1 MGQPTNLPAT
11 LPNLPTVKSQDQ
23 LKQALQL
30 FDLTKFNVL
39 VPAAMNF
46 SSPLHKVAFELVFVN
61 PEVDAKN
68 NGPDIYST
76 DGGKTYTFHAR
87 TANRIAGAAGI
98 NWTDS
103 KAAKVDYDTNG
114 RVNTVEHQVVWSIK
128 RPNGTTRSGTTTG
141 YYNYN
146 EDSARFGKSQ
156 AESRRHFALQLAESN
171 AKYRG
176 IFDAMELLP
185 RQYKR
190 EDFAKP
196 FVVPCV
202 IEDISDM
209 IKDDPEAKRMVIAHS
224 LGITDQIYGPQTQQR
239 EAKVDPNLVIGGRA
253 EVVEEVKQ
261 PVTVAAGGELK
272 YDLKTET
279 GYKESWALKSTD
291 ERDAELKRL
300 LKEKAVEFPAG
311 TIFGELVI
319 ARQVDALW
327 YYNSLPAPEKKSALP
342 WEKGGTA

>member
-30 FDLTKFNVL
+30 FDSTKFNIL

-46 SSPLHKVAFELVFVN
+46 SSPMHKVAFELVFIN

-76 DGGKTYTFHAR
+76 DGGKTFTFHAKA
-87 TANRIAGAAGI
+87 ANKIAGAAGI
-98 NWTDS
+98 NWNDS
-103 KAAKVDYDTNG
+103 KAEEVQYDTGG
-114 RVNTVEHQVVWSIK
+114 RVNTVQHQVMWSIK
-128 RPNGTTRSGTTTG
+128 RPNGTTRSGVTTG
-141 YYNYN
+141 SYNYA
-146 EDSARFGKSQ
+146 EDSARFGKAQ
-156 AESRRHFALQLAESN
+156 ADSRRHFALQLAESN
-171 AKYRG
+171 AKYRA
-176 IFDAMELLP
+176 IFDALEMLP
-185 RQYKR
+185 RQLKR

-196 FVVPCV
+196 FVVPCI

-209 IKDDPEAKRMVIAHS
+209 IKDDPEMKRMVVAHS

-239 EAKVDPNLVIGGRA
+239 EAKVDPNLIQGARA
-253 EVVEEVKQ
+253 EVVDDPK
-261 PVTVAAGGELK
+261 PGVTVAAGGELK
-272 YDLKTET
+272 FDLKTET
-279 GYKESWALKSTD
+279 GYKDSWALKSPD

-300 LKEKAVEFPAG
+300 LTVKAVEFPAG
-311 TIFGELVI
+311 TIFGELAV

-327 YYNSLPAPEKKSALP
+327 YYNGLPAPDKKAPFP
-342 WEKGGTA
+342 WEKGGQA